1 MPDSF
6 EHFLAER
13 LQAEAILES
22 LAEGVVAVDGEGD
35 FVAINPAARALLGV
49 GAQPLIGSSLFERLR
64 QRDLHELV
72 REVMHTGRLTLRDI
86 PLFAPR
92 ERILRAQ
99 GVPCSAPGPGGARV
113 VLLLQDVTELHRYD
127 RLRREFVA
135 NVSHELKSPLTS
147 IRSLTETLLDG
158 GIEDPSCNIRF
169 VTLIE
174 EDSVR
179 LTHLIDDLLIL
190 SQVESRAIPLRL
202 SAVDLNQ
209 VMTNLLAPR
218 EVLVAEKQLRIV
230 RQVDPDLLVRADPD
244 RLRQV
249 LDNLLDN
256 AIKYSPKGGRIEIL
270 AYAVENHRVQVRV
283 HDQGPG
289 IPAEARGRVFERFFR
304 VDKTRSRELGGTGLG
319 LSIVKHI
326 VESHGGRT
334 WVEGLE
340 GEGSQFCFTLP
351 LATHREDSDEVV
363 QPTADS
369 VEASEPWLPTQAQDE
384 LGHLQERLLVMA
396 GLVEEAVGRSV
407 QALVLRDGKLARQVL
422 ERDRD
427 IDQSELVIDEICL
440 RLLAEQHQSGVDLRL
455 IAMAF
460 KINATLERIGD
471 LAVHIAER
479 TLDLLRQPLLL
490 PLVDIQTMAEQV
502 QAMVKASL
510 DALVQRDVEG
520 ALEVCRRDIV
530 VDSLNRQVFE
540 TMLGLMSTQPQSS
553 ERAVALMLVGRS
565 LERIADHATNIAEN
579 VVYLVTGRTVKHR
592 GGL

>member
-1 MPDSF
+1 MPESF

-22 LAEGVVAVDGEGD
+22 LAEGVVAVDAQAA
-35 FVAINPAARALLGV
+35 FVAINPAARALLGLGQQSV
-49 GAQPLIGSSLFERLR
+49 IGHSLFETVR

-72 REVMHTGRLTLRDI
+72 REVLGTGRLTLRDLPI
-86 PLFAPR
+86 FVPR
-92 ERILRAQ
+92 ERILRVQ
-99 GVPCSAPGPGGARV
+99 GVPCSAPGPAGARV
-113 VLLLQDVTELHRYD
+113 VLLLQDVTDQHRYD
-127 RLRREFVA
+127 QLRREFVA

-158 GIEDPSCNIRF
+158 GLEDPGCNRRF

-174 EDSVR
+174 EDSTR
-179 LTHLIDDLLIL
+179 LARLIDDLLIL
-190 SQVESRAIPLRL
+190 SQVESRAVPLRL

-209 VMTNLLAPR
+209 VVQSVLAPR
-218 EVLVAEKQLRIV
+218 EVLVAEKGLRIIN
-230 RQVDPDLLVRADPD
+230 RLDPELQVRADPD

-256 AIKYSPKGGRIEIL
+256 AIKYSPDGGRLEVL
-270 AYAVENHRVQVRV
+270 AYPVEQNRVEVRV

-289 IPAEARGRVFERFFR
+289 IPPDARARIFERFYR
-304 VDKTRSRELGGTGLG
+304 VDKNRSRELGGTGLG

-326 VESHGGRT
+326 VESHGGRA
-334 WVEGLE
+334 WVEGAL

-351 LATHREDSDEVV
+351 LASTQEDEIRTPIS
-363 QPTADS
+363 AS
-369 VEASEPWLPTQAQDE
+369 VEPSPWLSTPAEDE

-396 GLVEEAVGRSV
+396 GMVEEAVGRAV
-407 QALVLRDGKLARQVL
+407 QALVLRDAKLARQVL
-422 ERDRD
+422 QRDRD
-427 IDQSELVIDEICL
+427 IDQSELVIDDICL
-440 RLLAEQHQSGVDLRL
+440 RLLAEHHPAGMDLRL
-455 IAMAF
+455 VAMAF
-460 KINATLERIGD
+460 KINADLERIGD
-471 LAVHIAER
+471 LAVNIAER

-490 PLVDIQTMAEQV
+490 PLVDLQTMAELV
-502 QAMVKASL
+502 QNMVKASL

-520 ALEVCRRDIV
+520 AQEVYRRDIV

-540 TMLGLMSTQPQSS
+540 TMLALMSSQPQSAD
-553 ERAVALMLVGRS
+553 RALALLLVGRS

-592 GGL
+592 GSL

>member
-22 LAEGVVAVDGEGD
+22 LAEGVVAVDGEGN

-49 GAQPLIGSSLFERLR
+49 GGQPLIGASLFERLR

-72 REVMHTGRLTLRDI
+72 REVMHTGRLTLRDL

-127 RLRREFVA
+127 QLRREFVA

-158 GIEDPSCNIRF
+158 GIEDPSCNVRF
-169 VTLIE
+169 VSLIE

-179 LTHLIDDLLIL
+179 LTNLIDDLLIL

-202 SAVDLNQ
+202 SAVDLDQ
-209 VMTNLLAPR
+209 AVTNLLAPR
-218 EVLVAEKQLRIV
+218 EVLVAEKKLRIL
-230 RQVDPDLLVRADPD
+230 RRVDPDLLVRADPD

-256 AIKYSPKGGRIEIL
+256 AIKYSPPGGRIEIL
-270 AYAVENHRVQVRV
+270 AYPVENHRVQVRV

-304 VDKTRSRELGGTGLG
+304 VDKTRSRQLGGTGLG

-351 LATHREDSDEVV
+351 LATHQEDEVV
-363 QPTADS
+363 QPAADS
-369 VEASEPWLPTQAQDE
+369 VEASDPWLPTQAQDE

-407 QALVLRDGKLARQVL
+407 QALVLRDGNLARQVL

-427 IDQSELVIDEICL
+427 IDQSELVIDDICL
-440 RLLAEQHQSGVDLRL
+440 RLLAEQHSAGSDLRL

-460 KINATLERIGD
+460 KINADLERIGD
-471 LAVHIAER
+471 LAVNIAER

-502 QAMVKASL
+502 QTMVKASL

-540 TMLGLMSTQPQSS
+540 TMLNLMSSQPHSAQ
-553 ERAVALMLVGRS
+553 RAVALMLVGRS

>member
-22 LAEGVVAVDGEGD
+22 LAEGVVAVDAAGD

-49 GAQPLIGSSLFERLR
+49 GQQPLVGANLFETLR
-64 QRDLHELV
+64 QRDLHDLV
-72 REVMHTGRLTLRDI
+72 REVMGTGRLTLRDI

-99 GVPCSAPGPGGARV
+99 GVPCLAPGPAGARV

-127 RLRREFVA
+127 QLRREFVA

-158 GIEDPSCNIRF
+158 GLQDPRCNHRF
-169 VTLIE
+169 VSLIE
-174 EDSVR
+174 EDSTR
-179 LTHLIDDLLIL
+179 LARLIDDLLIL

-202 SAVDLNQ
+202 SAVELNQ
-209 VMTNLLAPR
+209 VVTQVLAPR
-218 EVLVAEKQLRIV
+218 EVLVAEKQVRILR
-230 RQVDPDLLVRADPD
+230 RFDPELLVRADPD

-256 AIKYSPKGGRIEIL
+256 AIKYSPPGGRVEIL
-270 AYAVENHRVQVRV
+270 AYPVEHHRVQVRI

-289 IPAEARGRVFERFFR
+289 IPPEARGRVFERFYR
-304 VDKTRSRELGGTGLG
+304 VDKNRSRELGGTGLG

-326 VESHGGRT
+326 VESHGGRC
-334 WVEGLE
+334 WVEGVM
-340 GEGSQFCFTLP
+340 GEGSQFCFTLA
-351 LATHREDSDEVV
+351 LASHQQNEIV
-363 QPTADS
+363 QPAADS
-369 VEASEPWLPTQAQDE
+369 VETLELPTPVEDE
-384 LGHLQERLLVMA
+384 LSHLQERLLVMA

-440 RLLAEQHQSGVDLRL
+440 RLLAERHASGIDLRL

-460 KINATLERIGD
+460 KINADLERIGD
-471 LAVHIAER
+471 LAVNIAER

-502 QAMVKASL
+502 QTMVKASL

-540 TMLGLMSTQPQSS
+540 TMLGLMSSQPHSA
-553 ERAVALMLVGRS
+553 ERAVALLLVGRS

-592 GGL
+592 GSL

>member
-22 LAEGVVAVDGEGD
+22 LAEGVVAVDAQAD
-35 FVAINPAARALLGV
+35 FVSINPAARALLGMGSQAV
-49 GAQPLIGSSLFERLR
+49 IGHSLFETVR
-64 QRDLHELV
+64 QRDLHDLV
-72 REVMHTGRLTLRDI
+72 REVMASGRLILRDL
-86 PLFAPR
+86 PLFVPR
-92 ERILRAQ
+92 ERILRVQ

-113 VLLLQDVTELHRYD
+113 VLLLQDVTDQHRYD
-127 RLRREFVA
+127 QLRREFVA

-158 GIEDPSCNIRF
+158 GLEDPGCNRRF
-169 VTLIE
+169 VSLIE
-174 EDSVR
+174 EDSTR
-179 LTHLIDDLLIL
+179 LARLIDDLLIL

-202 SAVDLNQ
+202 SAVDLSQ
-209 VMTNLLAPR
+209 VVQNLLAPR
-218 EVLVAEKQLRIV
+218 EVLIAERKLRIIS
-230 RQVDPDLLVRADPD
+230 RLDPDLQVRADPD

-256 AIKYSPKGGRIEIL
+256 AIKYSPQGGRVEIL
-270 AYAVENHRVQVRV
+270 AYPVEQHRVEVRV

-289 IPAEARGRVFERFFR
+289 IPAEARGRVFERFYR
-304 VDKTRSRELGGTGLG
+304 VDKNRSRELGGTGLG

-326 VESHGGRT
+326 VESHGGRA
-334 WVEGLE
+334 WVEGTV

-351 LATHREDSDEVV
+351 LATHHEDEVAT
-363 QPTADS
+363 PAYDS
-369 VEASEPWLPTQAQDE
+369 VEPGELLSSPAEDE

-407 QALVLRDGKLARQVL
+407 QALVLRDAKLARQVMR
-422 ERDRD
+422 RDRD

-440 RLLAEQHQSGVDLRL
+440 RLLAEHHPAGVDLRL
-455 IAMAF
+455 VAMAF
-460 KINATLERIGD
+460 KINADLERIGD
-471 LAVHIAER
+471 LAVNIAER
-479 TLDLLRQPLLL
+479 TLELLRQPLLL
-490 PLVDIQTMAEQV
+490 PLVDLQTMAELV
-502 QAMVKASL
+502 QTMVKASL

-540 TMLGLMSTQPQSS
+540 SMLGLMSSQPQSA
-553 ERAVALMLVGRS
+553 ERAVALLLVGRS

-592 GGL
+592 GSL

>member
-22 LAEGVVAVDGEGD
+22 LAEGVVAVDGEGN

-49 GAQPLIGSSLFERLR
+49 GGQPLIGASLFERLR

-72 REVMHTGRLTLRDI
+72 REVMRTGRLTLRDL

-127 RLRREFVA
+127 QLRREFVA

-158 GIEDPSCNIRF
+158 GIEDPSCNVRF
-169 VTLIE
+169 VSLIE

-179 LTHLIDDLLIL
+179 LTNLIDDLLIL

-209 VMTNLLAPR
+209 AVTNLLAPR
-218 EVLVAEKQLRIV
+218 EVLVAEKQLRIL
-230 RQVDPDLLVRADPD
+230 RRVDPDLLVRADPD

-256 AIKYSPKGGRIEIL
+256 AIKYSPPGGRIEIL
-270 AYAVENHRVQVRV
+270 AYPVENHRVQVRI

-326 VESHGGRT
+326 VESHGGRA

-351 LATHREDSDEVV
+351 LATHQEDEVV
-363 QPTADS
+363 QPAADS
-369 VEASEPWLPTQAQDE
+369 VETSEPWLPTQAQDE
-384 LGHLQERLLVMA
+384 LGRLQERLLVMA

-440 RLLAEQHQSGVDLRL
+440 RLLAEQHSAGGDLRL

-460 KINATLERIGD
+460 KINADLERIGD
-471 LAVHIAER
+471 LAVNIAER

-502 QAMVKASL
+502 QTMVKASL

-540 TMLGLMSTQPQSS
+540 TMLNLMSSQPHSAQ
-553 ERAVALMLVGRS
+553 RAVALLLVGRS

>member
-22 LAEGVVAVDGEGD
+22 LAEGVVAVDLNGA
-35 FVAINPAARALLGV
+35 FVAINPAARALLGLGHQSV
-49 GAQPLIGSSLFERLR
+49 IGNSLFETVR

-72 REVMHTGRLTLRDI
+72 REVLSGGKLILREI
-86 PLFAPR
+86 PIFVPR
-92 ERILRAQ
+92 ERILRVQ

-113 VLLLQDVTELHRYD
+113 VLLLQDVTDQHRYD
-127 RLRREFVA
+127 QLRREFVA

-158 GIEDPSCNIRF
+158 GLEDPSCNRRF

-174 EDSVR
+174 EDSTR
-179 LTHLIDDLLIL
+179 LARLIDDLLIL
-190 SQVESRAIPLRL
+190 SQVESRAVPLRL
-202 SAVDLNQ
+202 SAVELDEVVQN
-209 VMTNLLAPR
+209 VLAPR
-218 EVLVAEKQLRIV
+218 EILIAEKRLRIV
-230 RQVDPDLLVRADPD
+230 NRLDRDLQVRADPD

-256 AIKYSPKGGRIEIL
+256 AIKYSPDGGRVEVL
-270 AYAVENHRVQVRV
+270 AYPVEQNRVEVRV

-289 IPAEARGRVFERFFR
+289 IPPEARGRVFERFYR
-304 VDKTRSRELGGTGLG
+304 VDKNRSRELGGTGLG

-326 VESHGGRT
+326 VESHGGRA
-334 WVEGLE
+334 WVEGTL
-340 GEGSQFCFTLP
+340 GEGSQFCFTLQ
-351 LATHREDSDEVV
+351 LATPQEGEVV
-363 QPTADS
+363 APS
-369 VEASEPWLPTQAQDE
+369 HRLIEPSQALSSPAEDE

-407 QALVLRDGKLARQVL
+407 QALVLRDAKLARQVMKL
-422 ERDRD
+422 DHD
-427 IDQSELVIDEICL
+427 IDRSELVIDEICL
-440 RLLAEQHQSGVDLRL
+440 RLMAERHPAGTDLRL
-455 IAMAF
+455 VAMAF
-460 KINATLERIGD
+460 KINADLERIGD
-471 LAVHIAER
+471 LAVNIAER

-490 PLVDIQTMAEQV
+490 PLVDLQTMAELV
-502 QAMVKASL
+502 QNMVKASL

-520 ALEVCRRDIV
+520 AQEVCRRDIV
-530 VDSLNRQVFE
+530 VDSLNRQIFE
-540 TMLGLMSTQPQSS
+540 SMLGLMSSQPQNAD
-553 ERAVALMLVGRS
+553 RALALLLVGRS

-592 GGL
+592 ATLT

>member
-22 LAEGVVAVDGEGD
+22 LAEGVVAVDAAGD
-35 FVAINPAARALLGV
+35 FVAINPAARALLGMGQQPV
-49 GAQPLIGSSLFERLR
+49 IGASLYETVR
-64 QRDLHELV
+64 QHDLHELV
-72 REVMHTGRLTLRDI
+72 REVMGTGRLTLRDV

-99 GVPCSAPGPGGARV
+99 GVPCLAPGPGGARV
-113 VLLLQDVTELHRYD
+113 VLLLQDVTDQHRYD
-127 RLRREFVA
+127 QLRREFVA

-158 GIEDPSCNIRF
+158 GLEDPGCNRRF
-169 VTLIE
+169 VSLIE
-174 EDSVR
+174 EDSTR
-179 LTHLIDDLLIL
+179 LSRLIDDLLIL

-202 SAVDLNQ
+202 SAVELDQ
-209 VMTNLLAPR
+209 VVTQVLAPR
-218 EVLVAEKQLRIV
+218 EVLVAERKVKIIR
-230 RQVDPDLLVRADPD
+230 RVDPELLVRADPD

-256 AIKYSPKGGRIEIL
+256 AIKYSPPGGRVEIL
-270 AYAVENHRVQVRV
+270 AYPVENHRVQVRV

-289 IPAEARGRVFERFFR
+289 IPPEARARVFERFYR
-304 VDKTRSRELGGTGLG
+304 VDKNRARELGGTGLG

-334 WVEGLE
+334 WVEGTV
-340 GEGSQFCFTLP
+340 GEGSQFCFTLA
-351 LATHREDSDEVV
+351 LATHREDEVV
-363 QPTADS
+363 ANAPDS
-369 VEASEPWLPTQAQDE
+369 VEASVASLPPVEDE

-407 QALVLRDGKLARQVL
+407 QALVLRDAKQARQVL
-422 ERDRD
+422 ERDRV
-427 IDQSELVIDEICL
+427 IDQSELVLDEICL
-440 RLLAEQHQSGVDLRL
+440 RLLAERHAAGMDLRL

-460 KINATLERIGD
+460 KINSDLERIGD
-471 LAVHIAER
+471 LAVNIAER

-502 QAMVKASL
+502 QTMVKASL

-540 TMLGLMSTQPQSS
+540 TMLGLMSSQPQSA
-553 ERAVALMLVGRS
+553 ERAVALLLVGRS

-592 GGL
+592 GSL

>member
-22 LAEGVVAVDGEGD
+22 LAEGVVAVDAAGD

-49 GAQPLIGSSLFERLR
+49 GQQPLVGANLFETLR
-64 QRDLHELV
+64 QRDLHDLV
-72 REVMHTGRLTLRDI
+72 REVMGTGRLTLRDF

-99 GVPCSAPGPGGARV
+99 GVPCLAPGPGGARV

-127 RLRREFVA
+127 QLRREFVA

-158 GIEDPSCNIRF
+158 GLEDPGCNRRF
-169 VTLIE
+169 MALIE
-174 EDSVR
+174 EDSTR
-179 LTHLIDDLLIL
+179 LARLIDDLLIL

-202 SAVDLNQ
+202 SAVELDQ
-209 VMTNLLAPR
+209 VVTQVLAPR
-218 EVLVAEKQLRIV
+218 EVLVAEKQVRILR
-230 RQVDPDLLVRADPD
+230 RLDPELLVRADPD

-256 AIKYSPKGGRIEIL
+256 AIKYSPRGGRVEIL
-270 AYAVENHRVQVRV
+270 AYPVEQHRVQVRV

-289 IPAEARGRVFERFFR
+289 IPPEARGRVFERFYR
-304 VDKTRSRELGGTGLG
+304 VDKNRSRELGGTGLG

-326 VESHGGRT
+326 VESHGGRC
-334 WVEGLE
+334 WVEGAL

-351 LATHREDSDEVV
+351 LAAHHQDEVV
-363 QPTADS
+363 PPAADS
-369 VEASEPWLPTQAQDE
+369 VESLELPRPVEDE
-384 LGHLQERLLVMA
+384 LSHLQERLLVMA

-422 ERDRD
+422 ERDRV

-440 RLLAEQHQSGVDLRL
+440 RLLAERHASGGDLRL

-460 KINATLERIGD
+460 KINADLERIGD
-471 LAVHIAER
+471 LAVNIAER

-502 QAMVKASL
+502 QTMVKASL
-510 DALVQRDVEG
+510 DALVQRDVEA

-540 TMLGLMSTQPQSS
+540 TMLGLMSSQTQSA
-553 ERAVALMLVGRS
+553 ERAVALLLVGRS

-592 GGL
+592 NSF

>member
-13 LQAEAILES
+13 MQAEAILES
-22 LAEGVVAVDGEGD
+22 LAEGVVAVDAAGD
-35 FVAINPAARALLGV
+35 FVAINPAARALLGL
-49 GAQPLIGSSLFERLR
+49 GQQPVIGVSLFETVR
-64 QRDLHELV
+64 QHDLHELV
-72 REVMHTGRLTLRDI
+72 REVLSTGRLTLRDV

-99 GVPCSAPGPGGARV
+99 GVPCLAPGPGGARV
-113 VLLLQDVTELHRYD
+113 VLLLQDVTDQHRYD

-158 GIEDPSCNIRF
+158 GLEDPGCNRRF
-169 VTLIE
+169 VSLIE
-174 EDSVR
+174 EDSTR
-179 LTHLIDDLLIL
+179 LARLIDDLLIL
-190 SQVESRAIPLRL
+190 SQVESRAIPLRI
-202 SAVDLNQ
+202 SAVELDQ
-209 VMTNLLAPR
+209 VLSQVLAPR
-218 EVLVAEKQLRIV
+218 EVLVAEKRLKIIRRV
-230 RQVDPDLLVRADPD
+230 EPDLLVRADPD

-249 LDNLLDN
+249 LDNLVDN
-256 AIKYSPKGGRIEIL
+256 AIKYSPEGGRVEVL
-270 AYAVENHRVQVRV
+270 AYPVENHRVQVRV

-289 IPAEARGRVFERFFR
+289 IPPEARARVFERFYR
-304 VDKTRSRELGGTGLG
+304 VDKNRSRELGGTGLG

-334 WVEGLE
+334 WVEGAA
-340 GEGSQFCFTLP
+340 GEGSQFCFTLA
-351 LATHREDSDEVV
+351 LATHRGDEVLV
-363 QPTADS
+363 VPVVSSEESQATA
-369 VEASEPWLPTQAQDE
+369 LPPAEDE

-407 QALVLRDGKLARQVL
+407 QSLVLRDAKLARQVR
-422 ERDRD
+422 ERDRV

-440 RLLAEQHQSGVDLRL
+440 RLLAERHAAGMDLRL

-460 KINATLERIGD
+460 KINSDLERIGD
-471 LAVHIAER
+471 LAVNIAER
-479 TLDLLRQPLLL
+479 TLELLRQPLLL

-502 QAMVKASL
+502 QTMVKASL
-510 DALVQRDVEG
+510 DALVQRDVEA

-540 TMLGLMSTQPQSS
+540 TMLGLMSTQPQSA
-553 ERAVALMLVGRS
+553 ERAVALLLVGRS

-592 GGL
+592 GSL

>member
-22 LAEGVVAVDGEGD
+22 LAEGVVAVDSQGN
-35 FVAINPAARALLGV
+35 FVSINPAARALLGI
-49 GAQPLIGSSLFERLR
+49 GPQPLNGHSLFERVR
-64 QRDLHELV
+64 QRDLHDLV
-72 REVMHTGRLTLRDI
+72 REVMGSGRLILRDL
-86 PLFAPR
+86 PLFVPR
-92 ERILRAQ
+92 ERILRVQ
-99 GVPCSAPGPGGARV
+99 GVPCSAPGPSGARV
-113 VLLLQDVTELHRYD
+113 VLLLQDVTDQHRYD

-158 GIEDPSCNIRF
+158 GLEDPGCNRRF
-169 VTLIE
+169 VSLIE
-174 EDSVR
+174 EDSTR
-179 LTHLIDDLLIL
+179 LARLIDDLLIL

-202 SAVDLNQ
+202 SAVDLSQ
-209 VMTNLLAPR
+209 VLQNLLAPR
-218 EVLVAEKQLRIV
+218 EVLIAERKLRIIS
-230 RQVDPDLLVRADPD
+230 RLDPELQVRADPD

-256 AIKYSPKGGRIEIL
+256 AIKYSPEGGRVEIL
-270 AYAVENHRVQVRV
+270 AYPVEQHLVQVRV

-289 IPAEARGRVFERFFR
+289 IPPEARGRVFERFYR
-304 VDKTRSRELGGTGLG
+304 VDKNRSRELGGTGLG

-326 VESHGGRT
+326 VESHGGRA
-334 WVEGLE
+334 WVEGTV

-351 LATHREDSDEVV
+351 LATHHQDEVAA
-363 QPTADS
+363 PAYDS
-369 VEASEPWLPTQAQDE
+369 MEPRELLSSPAEDE

-407 QALVLRDGKLARQVL
+407 QALVLRDAKMARQVL
-422 ERDRD
+422 RRDRD

-440 RLLAEQHQSGVDLRL
+440 RLLAEHHPAGVDLRL
-455 IAMAF
+455 VAMAF
-460 KINATLERIGD
+460 KINADLERIGD
-471 LAVHIAER
+471 LAVNIAER
-479 TLDLLRQPLLL
+479 TLELLRQPLLL
-490 PLVDIQTMAEQV
+490 PLVDLQTMAELV
-502 QAMVKASL
+502 QTMVKASL

-540 TMLGLMSTQPQSS
+540 AMLGLMSSQPQSA

-592 GGL
+592 GSL